1 MKVGIID
8 YGVGNFASVMRALE
22 EIQVTS
28 ILIKHPDD
36 IKIVDKL
43 ILPGVGNF
51 ADCANM
57 LAEGGWIDPLRKE
70 VYEKDK
76 PLLGIC
82 LGMQLLGTSSTEGT
96 KNNRSNISQGLN
108 LIPGRVEN
116 LKCLGCNLPIPHV
129 GWNEVISN
137 TESYGLLEGI
147 PDNSDFYFVHSF
159 AFVPDD
165 ASQIFATTNYGI
177 EVTAIV
183 KNRNVWGTQFHPEK
197 SSRVGLRLLNNFI
210 QNSRC

>member
-57 LAEGGWIDPLRKE
+57 LAEGGWIDVLRKE

-96 KNNRSNISQGLN
+96 KNNRSNISPGLN

-116 LKCLGCNLPIPHV
+116 LKSLGCNLPIPHV

-137 TESYGLLEGI
+137 TETYGLLEGI

-165 ASQIFATTNYGI
+165 ASHIFATTNYGI